1 MTAPRT
7 IVSFHAHPDDEVL
20 LTGGTLARM
29 AAAGHRV
36 VLVTAT
42 SGGAGLADPASRECG
57 LAAVRAAELSRSA
70 RLLGCARVELLGYE
84 DSGMDGTAGGPTAFC
99 RTPLPDAAERL
110 AAILEQEQADVLTVY
125 DEHGGYGHPDH
136 VAVHR
141 VGVLAAQLAGTPRVL
156 EATIDRDLL
165 KRGVRA
171 MGMLHLGRGIE
182 VPPMA
187 GAYLPRGEIT
197 HRVDVRAF
205 TGAKRA
211 AMAAHVSQAGGE
223 SADSRTL
230 GLLLRLPRPL
240 FRALLGHEW
249 FAERGAARTLRPAS
263 TLFPGAEGVA

>member
-42 SGGAGLADPASRECG
+42 SGGAGLADPASQERG
-57 LAAVRAAELSRSA
+57 LAAVRAAELTRSA

-136 VAVHR
+136 IAVHR
-141 VGVLAAQLAGTPRVL
+141 VGVLAAQLAGTPRVR
-156 EATIDRDLL
+156 EATSDRDLL
-165 KRGVRA
+165 KRGARVHRRQA
-171 MGMLHLGRGIE
+171 RGDG
-182 VPPMA
+182 
-187 GAYLPRGEIT
+187 GA
-197 HRVDVRAF
+197 RV
-205 TGAKRA
+205 
-211 AMAAHVSQAGGE
+211 AGG
-223 SADSRTL
+223 RRV
-230 GLLLRLPRPL
+230 G
-240 FRALLGHEW
+240 
-249 FAERGAARTLRPAS
+249 
-263 TLFPGAEGVA
+263 